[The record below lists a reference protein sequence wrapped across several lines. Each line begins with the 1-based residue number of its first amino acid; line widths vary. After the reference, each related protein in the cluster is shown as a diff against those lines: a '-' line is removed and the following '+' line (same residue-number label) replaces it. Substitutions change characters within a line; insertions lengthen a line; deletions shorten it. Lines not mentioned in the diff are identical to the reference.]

1 MSGKKGE
8 KRKPA
13 PLLDYLAIKA
23 STTANRGYINEVR
36 EKISALNNVDF
47 ERLLSMSGI
56 CDVSEDEALQLLAC
70 KLSVDGL
77 NNLRNSLR
85 HVPKNI
91 TRVVNGIPL
100 RTSLIHK
107 LFTTMTTTR
116 TLSIEELS
124 MCIQFMETF
133 CVVFVGQTDSDEH
146 LWRLTN
152 TEDFSY
158 NKFLTPP
165 VSMCILCEN
174 NLTIRNN
181 PSKAN
186 LFTLEGPVP
195 CTKITLECRGCAH
208 VYGVCNYTDK
218 SGTHFYP
225 HVVELV
231 EISDVTYMD
240 VKLYKWFPAL
250 RFVCYYILCLQIKH
264 EQPFCL

>member
-1 MSGKKGE
+1 MSEKKGG

-13 PLLDYLAIKA
+13 RLLNYLAIKA

-77 NNLRNSLR
+77 NNLRNALR

-91 TRVVNGIPL
+91 THVVNGIPL

-124 MCIQFMETF
+124 MCVKFMETF
-133 CVVFVGQTDSDEH
+133 CAVFVGQTDSDEP

-181 PSKAN
+181 QSKAK

-195 CTKITLECRGCAH
+195 CTKITLERRGCAH

-250 RFVCYYILCLQIKH
+250 RFVCYYILCL
-264 EQPFCL
+264 LR

>member
-1 MSGKKGE
+1 MSGKKGK

-47 ERLLSMSGI
+47 ERLLSLSGI

-77 NNLRNSLR
+77 NNLRNALR

-116 TLSIEELS
+116 ALSIEELS
-124 MCIQFMETF
+124 MCIKFMETF
-133 CVVFVGQTDSDEH
+133 CAVFVGQTDSDEH

-181 PSKAN
+181 PSKAK

-195 CTKITLECRGCAH
+195 
-208 VYGVCNYTDK
+208 
-218 SGTHFYP
+218 
-225 HVVELV
+225 
-231 EISDVTYMD
+231 
-240 VKLYKWFPAL
+240 
-250 RFVCYYILCLQIKH
+250 
-264 EQPFCL
+264 